1 MKHSPASLPT
11 RVSSAVLCAAFVLT
25 GIVNT
30 MLGPLLPTLSR
41 HWGLSDTQGG
51 EFFTAQ
57 FLASIVGVL
66 ASSVLTPRRGPAF
79 SLAMGFLLMAIGTAT
94 LMVGSSREGMAAA
107 ACFGFGL
114 GLDMPTVNL
123 LVSDMNPG
131 RRGAALN
138 LVNMAWGVGAVLCPV
153 TLMLGRRVGR
163 EGLILQIV
171 ALALL
176 LLAAILWQTFK
187 HLDPGRNRKT
197 VVSSNWRW
205 SDRPVVLL
213 AATFFLYVGSETSVG
228 GWSASHARRIGGDAG
243 FWLMVPSLFW
253 LLLMVGRGLAPIFL
267 RWLPELQLARAGL
280 LLASAGTGA
289 FLWFHETAALGA
301 AAALAGLG
309 FSCVFP
315 IAISELSSRF
325 EPFAAELAGP
335 MFALAGLG
343 GAVLPWL
350 VGYVS
355 TQSSSLRAG
364 LLVPL
369 GGCLAMLACNLVLS
383 RTPGRSP
390 TAG

>member
-1 MKHSPASLPT
+1 MNRSPASLPI
-11 RVSSAVLCAAFVLT
+11 RLSGAVLCAAFVLT

-30 MLGPLLPTLSR
+30 MLGPLLPALSR

-94 LMVGSSREGMAAA
+94 LMAGSSREGMAAA
-107 ACFGFGL
+107 VCFGFGL

-138 LVNMAWGVGAVLCPV
+138 LLNMAWGVGAVLCPV

-176 LLAAILWQTFK
+176 LLAAVLWQTFK
-187 HLDPGRNRKT
+187 HLDPAHSRKT
-197 VVSSNWRW
+197 VAAGTWRW
-205 SDRPVVLL
+205 SDRSVVLL

-228 GWSASHARRIGGDAG
+228 GWSASHAKRIGGDAG
-243 FWLMVPSLFW
+243 FWLIVPSLFW
-253 LLLMVGRGLAPIFL
+253 LLLMAGRGLAPIFL

-280 LLASAGTGA
+280 LLAAAGTGA
-289 FLWFHETAALGA
+289 FLGFHDTAALCA

-315 IAISELSSRF
+315 IAISQLSSRF

-355 TQSSSLRAG
+355 TRSSSLRAG

-369 GGCLAMLACNLVLS
+369 GGCLAMLACNLLLS
-383 RTPGRSP
+383 RTAGRSP
-390 TAG
+390 DC